1 MRGRKQRMA
10 TGTHSRES
18 NAQPRDVWALRGVC
32 ARLFKETLGSGCR
45 VWLCRYLIP
54 GQCVFRLA
62 VSPLVRVW
70 MDPASGA
77 LMDGVVDGLPAAVAA
92 TATLDRKSVV

>member
-1 MRGRKQRMA
+1 VRELIQR
-10 TGTHSRES
+10 
-18 NAQPRDVWALRGVC
+18 NAG
-32 ARLFKETLGSGCR
+32 

-77 LMDGVVDGLPAAVAA
+77 LIHSVVDGLPVAVAA
-92 TATLDRKSVV
+92 TVTFQQTHSAAYHREEVGHTASSKCLCRMPLS